1 MPNGPGYDEPLP
13 VSLSSGI
20 ALTDQPSLSAIQPR
34 LALAARTQRLAA
46 MPVILPILLAFSASS
61 VPLITPNP
69 TSELR
74 RSGAASVWALDRR
87 RAQRISLRDARLLA
101 LRILAATETRL
112 REERSAEFKFFLTFE
127 EDYGAFPG

>member
-13 VSLSSGI
+13 ASLSSGI
-20 ALTDQPSLSAIQPR
+20 ALTDQPSPAATQPGV
-34 LALAARTQRLAA
+34 ALATRTQRLAA
-46 MPVILPILLAFSASS
+46 MPVILPILLAFSAAS

-74 RSGAASVWALDRR
+74 RSGAASVWTLDRR

-101 LRILAATETRL
+101 LHILAATEARL
-112 REERSAEFKFFLTFE
+112 RDERTAEFKFFLTFE
-127 EDYGAFPG
+127 DDYSAFSG